1 MDKYESDDSFLG
13 RWIDGTL
20 SEEERIAF
28 EQSDAYKTYAIIN
41 REAQLLEGPTIDTE
55 GALAKVQK
63 QLHQDS
69 DSKTKVRPLWYYVA
83 AAAAVFIG
91 FGLFLTSSVT
101 YTTGIG
107 ETQKVT
113 LADGSVIELNA
124 NSSVSH
130 DRFFWENDK
139 QVHLEGEAYFTITK
153 GKGFAVHTT
162 KGTVQV
168 LGTQFNIK
176 DRTQFTLACYEGR
189 VSFDTNKNTDTAHI
203 LTAGMAL
210 NVTNEK
216 VAPFTFEAKSP
227 EWKLGISS
235 FNNRPLGEVIEE
247 LTQYFPVEF
256 NSENID
262 LNREFSGAFKHDDL
276 NLALQST
283 LIPMGVKYEYNKAQN
298 IVILSE

>member
-1 MDKYESDDSFLG
+1 MDKYESDESFLG

-20 SEEERIAF
+20 SEEERKAF
-28 EQSDAYKTYAIIN
+28 EQSDAFKTYAIIN

-63 QLHQDS
+63 QLHA
-69 DSKTKVRPLWYYVA
+69 KKETKVKPLWYYVA
-83 AAAAVFIG
+83 AVAAVFIG

-101 YTTGIG
+101 YSTGIG
-107 ETQKVT
+107 ETQRVT
-113 LADGSVIELNA
+113 LADGSIIELNA
-124 NSSVSH
+124 NSSISH

-139 QVHLEGEAYFTITK
+139 QVRLEGEAYFTITK
-153 GKGFAVHTT
+153 GKGFAVNTT

-210 NVTNEK
+210 NVTNQK
-216 VAPFTFEAKSP
+216 VEPFTFEAKNA
-227 EWKLGISS
+227 EWKLGVSS
-235 FNNRPLGEVIEE
+235 FKNRPLGEVIEE

-256 NSENID
+256 NSEGVN
-262 LNREFSGAFKHDDL
+262 LNREFTGTFKHDDL
-276 NLALQST
+276 NLALQAT
-283 LIPMGVKYEYNKAQN
+283 LIPMGVKYEYNKEQN
-298 IVILSE
+298 TVFLSE